1 MPKIMMGKSAM
12 PARWTTRDSRLFT
25 GAAQIENFRSMS
37 SIYPVRV
44 IRRSN
49 RPAPLVPGKPMALPP
64 SFRVQERDVETAR
77 FLAAVETTGL
87 LVLKDDRVV
96 FEDYWLGN
104 DATTQTISW
113 SVVKSFV
120 SALVGIAIHEGA
132 IRSIE
137 DPVTRYVPE
146 LKGSGYDGV
155 RLKDVLQMSSG
166 VRWTEDYSNPESDIN
181 LFGRVFRHGDSL
193 DAFAARCVR
202 AREPGTYNL
211 YNSTDTHVLG
221 MVLRCATERSLSDY
235 LKEKLWDPIGAE
247 ADAFWIVD
255 SMGAEMAGGG
265 LNAVLRDYAR
275 LGALYLNGGAWNGAQ
290 IVPEAWMKAS
300 VTPDAPHLMPGPRP
314 SALLPSGYG
323 YQWWVPDDS
332 GAYCAIGIYN
342 QFVYVDPAARVVI
355 AKSSAF
361 RGYAASAAPESYRSV
376 ENVLLFK
383 AIAAAA

>member
-1 MPKIMMGKSAM
+1 MSKH
-12 PARWTTRDSRLFT
+12 WTTKDARLFT
-25 GAAQIENFRSMS
+25 GAPQVENFRSMA

-44 IRRSN
+44 IRRSA
-49 RPAPLVPGKPMALPP
+49 RPVPLACGKAMTLP
-64 SFRVQERDVETAR
+64 SAFRVQDREVDTAR
-77 FLAAVETTGL
+77 FLAEVETTGL
-87 LVLKDDRVV
+87 LVMKDDRVV

-120 SALVGIAIHEGA
+120 SALIGIALHEGVLQ
-132 IRSIE
+132 SVE

-146 LKGSGYDGV
+146 LAGSGYDGV

-166 VRWTEDYSNPESDIN
+166 VRWNEDYSDPEADIN
-181 LFGRVFRHGDSL
+181 VFGRVFRKGESL

-202 AREPGTYNL
+202 GREPGTYNL

-221 MVLRCATERSLSDY
+221 MVLRRATKRSLSDY

-255 SMGAEMAGGG
+255 DHGAEMAGGG

-275 LGALYLNGGAWNGAQ
+275 LGALYLNGGVWNGTR
-290 IVPEAWMKAS
+290 IVPEAWVKAS
-300 VTPDAPHLMPGPRP
+300 VTPDAPHLMPGARP
-314 SALLPSGYG
+314 NALLPSGYG

-332 GAYCAIGIYN
+332 GVFIAIGIYN

-361 RGYAASAAPESYRSV
+361 RNYAASTAPEAYKSV
-376 ENVLLFK
+376 EHAALFR

>member
-1 MPKIMMGKSAM
+1 MSS
-12 PARWTTRDSRLFT
+12 RWTTRDPRLFT
-25 GAAQIENFRSMS
+25 GAPQVENFRSMA

-44 IRRSN
+44 IRRSP
-49 RPAPLVPGKPMALPP
+49 RPSILAPGKPMALPV
-64 SFRVQERDVETAR
+64 SFRVPDREIDTRH
-77 FLAAVETTGL
+77 FLAEVETTGL
-87 LVLKDDRVV
+87 LVLKDDRLV
-96 FEDYWLGN
+96 FEQYWLGN

-120 SALVGIAIHEGA
+120 SALVGIAIGEGA
-132 IRSIE
+132 IKSVE

-146 LKGSGYDGV
+146 LAGSGYDGV

-166 VRWTEDYSNPESDIN
+166 IRWNEDYSDPESDISV
-181 LFGRVFRHGDSL
+181 FGRVFRRGESL

-202 AREPGTYNL
+202 GREPGTYNL

-221 MVLRCATERSLSDY
+221 MVLRRATDRALSEY

-255 SMGAEMAGGG
+255 STGAEMAGGG
-265 LNAVLRDYAR
+265 LNAALRDYAR
-275 LGALYLNGGAWNGAQ
+275 LGALYLNGGSWNGAR
-290 IVPEAWMKAS
+290 IVPEDWVKAS

-314 SALLPSGYG
+314 GAAVPLGYG
-323 YQWWVPDDS
+323 YQWWVPDNS
-332 GAYCAIGIYN
+332 GVYSAIGIYN
-342 QFVYVDPAARVVI
+342 QFVFVDPKARVVI

-361 RGYAASAAPESYRSV
+361 RGYATSTAPEAYKGV
-376 ENVLLFK
+376 ENFALFR

>member
-1 MPKIMMGKSAM
+1 
-12 PARWTTRDSRLFT
+12 
-25 GAAQIENFRSMS
+25 
-37 SIYPVRV
+37 V
-44 IRRSN
+44 
-49 RPAPLVPGKPMALPP
+49 PLAPGKPMALPTA
-64 SFRVQERDVETAR
+64 FRAQDREIDTAR
-77 FLAAVETTGL
+77 FLAEVETTGL
-87 LVLKDDRVV
+87 LVMKDDRVV

-104 DATTQTISW
+104 DATTQTVSW

-120 SALVGIAIHEGA
+120 SALVGIALHEGVLQ
-132 IRSIE
+132 SVE

-146 LKGSGYDGV
+146 LAGSGYDGV

-166 VRWTEDYSNPESDIN
+166 VRWNEDYSDPASDIN
-181 LFGRVFRHGDSL
+181 VFGRVFRKGESL

-202 AREPGTYNL
+202 GREPGTYNL

-221 MVLRCATERSLSDY
+221 MVLRRASGRSLSDY

-255 SMGAEMAGGG
+255 DHGAEMAGGG

-275 LGALYLNGGAWNGAQ
+275 LGALYLNGGVWNGTR
-290 IVPEAWMKAS
+290 IVPEAWVKAS
-300 VTPDAPHLMPGPRP
+300 VTPDAPHLMPGARP
-314 SALLPSGYG
+314 TALLPSGYG

-332 GAYCAIGIYN
+332 GVFIAIGIYN

-361 RGYAASAAPESYRSV
+361 RDYATSTAPEAYKSV
-376 ENVLLFK
+376 EHAALFR

>member
-1 MPKIMMGKSAM
+1 MTDA
-12 PARWTTRDSRLFT
+12 PANRWTTRDSRLFT
-25 GAAQIENFRSMS
+25 GAAQVENFRSMS
-37 SIYPVRV
+37 TIYPVRV
-44 IRRSN
+44 VRRS
-49 RPAPLVPGKPMALPP
+49 PKPLALAVGKAMALPA
-64 SFRVQERDVETAR
+64 SFEAQGRTLETAS
-77 FLAAVETTGL
+77 FLAEVETTGL
-87 LVLKDDRVV
+87 LVLKDDRLVY
-96 FEDYWLGN
+96 ENYWLGN

-120 SALVGIAIHEGA
+120 SALLGIAIADGA
-132 IRSIE
+132 IKSIE

-146 LKGSGYDGV
+146 LAGSGYDGV
-155 RLKDVLQMSSG
+155 RIKDVLQMSSG
-166 VRWTEDYSNPESDIN
+166 VRWNEDYSDRESDIN
-181 LFGRVFRHGDSL
+181 VFGRVFRRGESL

-202 AREPGTYNL
+202 GREPGTYNL

-221 MVLRCATERSLSDY
+221 MVLRHATGRSLAEY

-255 SMGAEMAGGG
+255 DKGAEMAGGG

-275 LGALYLNGGAWNGAQ
+275 LGLLYQNGGAWNGVQ
-290 IVPEAWMKAS
+290 IVPEAWVKAS

-332 GAYCAIGIYN
+332 GVFAAIGIYN
-342 QFVYVDPAARVVI
+342 QYVYVDPKARVVI

-361 RGYAASAAPESYRSV
+361 RGYAASTAPEAYRSV
-376 ENVLLFK
+376 ENFMLFK